1 MCAPHNTCV
10 PFSSRATNRIW
21 GRRWNRKCRTYRLAH
36 SDRQHAAAELSK
48 ESHHQNSVNE
58 SVGRARK
65 NRKSDD
71 DEKLTP
77 KQSYATPRDE
87 FVALWKER
95 FSETPEFRVLDSIEL
110 AVRANGYELPAYI
123 EVVRPHLKNNIKNA
137 AGFLTDFARRLSSKL
152 QKVAEPEPVGADGRY
167 PRCNGLGRPLADS
180 SMYCACEMGVDMKR
194 SDRWSATKQ

>member
-1 MCAPHNTCV
+1 MT
-10 PFSSRATNRIW
+10 
-21 GRRWNRKCRTYRLAH
+21 
-36 SDRQHAAAELSK
+36 D
-48 ESHHQNSVNE
+48 
-58 SVGRARK
+58 
-65 NRKSDD
+65 DD
-71 DEKLTP
+71 DETP
-77 KQSYATPRDE
+77 SPRPSYATPRDE

-152 QKVAEPEPVGADGRY
+152 QIVAEPEPVGADGRY